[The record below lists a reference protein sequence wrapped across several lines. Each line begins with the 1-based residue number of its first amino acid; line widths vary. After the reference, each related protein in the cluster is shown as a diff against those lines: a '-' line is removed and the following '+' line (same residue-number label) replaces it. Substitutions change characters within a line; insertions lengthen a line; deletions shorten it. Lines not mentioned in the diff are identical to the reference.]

1 MLDRSRA
8 KRRKVRS
15 QHTNTQFDEGL
26 ADVVRETTRLW
37 RKYHLG
43 YDQTKYGVE
52 QVRRGLRLRPPGTR
66 RRTINR
72 LDKSEVERLIQHTYQ
87 SHSPYGL
94 MIKTLFLSGARVD
107 EFVHIRVQDL
117 HLDADP
123 PQIYLSHCK
132 TESKRYVPI
141 LPALAQALRTHLHGR
156 RQGYL
161 FETNRHD
168 RYAVRTVQAVVK
180 SSALAA
186 GIGKRVYPHLLR
198 HSVATILLDSGQVPI
213 DQVQKFLGHLQLS
226 TTQIYAETSIRALG
240 ENYVRALGGAQ
251 A

>member
-1 MLDRSRA
+1 
-8 KRRKVRS
+8 
-15 QHTNTQFDEGL
+15 
-26 ADVVRETTRLW
+26 
-37 RKYHLG
+37 
-43 YDQTKYGVE
+43 
-52 QVRRGLRLRPPGTR
+52 
-66 RRTINR
+66 
-72 LDKSEVERLIQHTYQ
+72 
-87 SHSPYGL
+87 

-123 PQIYLSHCK
+123 PQISLSHCK
-132 TESKRYVPI
+132 TESKRYVPM
-141 LPALAQALRTHLHGR
+141 LPALAQELRTHLHGR

-161 FETNRHD
+161 FETNRND
-168 RYAVRTVQAVVK
+168 RYAVRTVQSVVK

-186 GIGKRVYPHLLR
+186 GIDKRVYPHLLR

-226 TTQIYAETSIRALG
+226 TTQIYAETSIRALS
-240 ENYVRALGGAQ
+240 ENYVRALGGTQ

>member
-1 MLDRSRA
+1 MLERSRA
-8 KRRKVRS
+8 KRRKVRG
-15 QHTNTQFDEGL
+15 QHTNTQCNEGL
-26 ADVVRETTRLW
+26 ADVVQETTRLW

-52 QVRRGLRLRPPGTR
+52 QARRGLRLRSPGTR

-72 LDKSEVERLIQHTYQ
+72 LDKSEVERLIQHTSQ
-87 SHSPYGL
+87 SHSTYGL

-107 EFVHIRVQDL
+107 EFVHLRVQDL
-117 HLDADP
+117 HLDVDP

-198 HSVATILLDSGQVPI
+198 HSVATMLLDSGQVPI

-226 TTQIYAETSIRALG
+226 TTPLYAETSIRALS